1 MAHPS
6 SSHPPSFLL
15 TSTKPPIPLACLFS
29 DEFNAASSTP
39 TPKGLHF
46 KHGAVVAALS
56 AAGDGVSVEQ
66 TRKLC
71 NRGRFKNTE
80 LEAKR
85 ATSVNRKD
93 WTGFW
98 ISFQE
103 QTPDPKVTCNTLI
116 RGQGCYLVLLY
127 TRGGRFIYGHPLQNF
142 VFMTELIHHAFVTK
156 GIRFG
161 FLAVDYSTWFIFP
174 EQVFSEILSL
184 MCQVRCLQTATDR
197 DSAGGNLDLAH
208 VLPLKIRD
216 EYPKLGLPIGTIT
229 SLPYMFFSRPN
240 DHFTIR
246 LYYPTGLPAVRAY
259 SRYDP
264 ATLASSYYTPLD
276 AESLADLPPM
286 LVFVGRLEQFR
297 PLNRAHC
304 QHADQCSVKVVL
316 AEARAHCWFLTPAI
330 STSQDRVHVIEECT
344 RFLAKISKKE

>member
-1 MAHPS
+1 MVVGIITLA
-6 SSHPPSFLL
+6 FLH
-15 TSTKPPIPLACLFS
+15 LAGK
-29 DEFNAASSTP
+29 

-161 FLAVDYSTWFIFP
+161 FLAVDYN
-174 EQVFSEILSL
+174 
-184 MCQVRCLQTATDR
+184 R